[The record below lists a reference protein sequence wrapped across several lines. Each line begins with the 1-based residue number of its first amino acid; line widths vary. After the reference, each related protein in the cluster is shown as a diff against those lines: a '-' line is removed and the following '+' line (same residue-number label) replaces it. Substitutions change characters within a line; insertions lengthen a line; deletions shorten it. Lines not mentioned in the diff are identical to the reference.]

1 MIGCLGWCVLF
12 GGVFW
17 CVVVW
22 VQFVLLFSFCVSV
35 CFVVVFLVLF
45 EFVLCVVFFM
55 VFLVVVLYCYLWVL
69 VGGLL
74 LVGLMLVIRIQGH
87 MGTGHKTYGHMGI

>member
-1 MIGCLGWCVLF
+1 M
-12 GGVFW
+12 
-17 CVVVW
+17 
-22 VQFVLLFSFCVSV
+22 LFSFCVSV

-45 EFVLCVVFFM
+45 EFVLCAVFYGLFGCG
-55 VFLVVVLYCYLWVL
+55 VVLLFVG

-87 MGTGHKTYGHMGI
+87 MGTRHKTHGNTEGSWPL